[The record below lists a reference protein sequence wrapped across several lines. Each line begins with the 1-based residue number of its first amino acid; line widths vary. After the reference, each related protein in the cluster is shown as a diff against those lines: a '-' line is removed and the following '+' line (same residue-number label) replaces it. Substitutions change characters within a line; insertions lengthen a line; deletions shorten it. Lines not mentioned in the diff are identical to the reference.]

1 MEKFIAEHADRYQSL
16 VKAFK
21 PPKSR
26 RSASEAA
33 PAPGMVV
40 TTRLRPLLDDESSAK
55 LPPALFPRT
64 EQPGILD
71 VHELRQ
77 SALGPPLLKSA
88 NFQVDHIYDAGS
100 KTERIY
106 QDVVEPLVPWAWN
119 GGIGTLFAYGQ
130 TGSGKTY
137 TISHLERLVAE
148 EMLSGS
154 LEGQRNVYVT
164 IIELAGN
171 AAHDLLNTR
180 RPVSILED
188 SFGITQLTGALEHQ
202 VTTAVEMLTL
212 IDTAT
217 AFRRT
222 ESTVK
227 NDASSRSHAICRI
240 RIQNLA
246 VPEAEDGVLYLID
259 LAGSEAARD
268 SAAHGAQRMKETREI
283 NTSLSVLK
291 DCIRGKAEAD
301 ALAGSNSKRKPHVPF
316 RQSALTKVLKH
327 VFDPAALRPCKT
339 VVVACVNPC
348 LADVGPSKNTL
359 RYAET
364 LRVLVP
370 KAKPLRYD
378 PKSPMTWSNERLRE
392 WVKENSGTPP
402 IDAAILAPTE
412 SGTQLLRLPAPEFES
427 RCLKTPGATPEQTK
441 AFWSKFWQM
450 HIDSQHAPAKASS
463 APESDTMD
471 LLSRSS
477 SQDPDPKT
485 LSVPFKERI
494 RPGMAVSWTPPP
506 KFPMALP
513 GMNMVVILCPAP
525 AVGDGVRDVLGNQV
539 NPGQDDNGEEAGS
552 KGASYLCAIVTP
564 AVMAEAYDV
573 HLWRQIVVEEQ
584 WMNTEVL
591 LEYDIAT
598 RYYYITI

>member
-1 MEKFIAEHADRYQSL
+1 MEQFIAENSDRYQSL
-16 VKAFK
+16 VTAFK
-21 PPKSR
+21 PPKSSR
-26 RSASEAA
+26 PASASA
-33 PAPGMVV
+33 PTPGMVV
-40 TTRLRPLLDDESSAK
+40 TTRLRPLLDDETAAK
-55 LPPALFPRT
+55 LPPALFPRSD
-64 EQPGILD
+64 QPGVLD

-77 SALGPPLLKSA
+77 SALGPPQLKSA
-88 NFQVDHIYDAGS
+88 NFQVDRVYDTDS
-100 KTERIY
+100 NTEHIY
-106 QDVVEPLVPWAWN
+106 QDVVKPLVPWAWN

-137 TISHLERLVAE
+137 TISRLERLVADE
-148 EMLSGS
+148 LLSGS
-154 LEGQRNVYVT
+154 FEGQRNVYVT

-202 VTTAVEMLTL
+202 VTTADEMLAFV
-212 IDTAT
+212 DTAT

-240 RIQNLA
+240 RVQNLA
-246 VPEAEDGVLYLID
+246 APEAEDGVLYLID

-291 DCIRGKAEAD
+291 DCIRGKAESD
-301 ALAGSNSKRKPHVPF
+301 ALAGSSSKRKPHVPF

-370 KAKPLRYD
+370 KAKPMRHD
-378 PKSPMTWSNERLRE
+378 PKSPRTWTNERLRE
-392 WVKENSGTPP
+392 WIKENSGTPP
-402 IDAAILAPTE
+402 IDASILAPTE
-412 SGTQLLRLPAPEFES
+412 SGAQLLRLPTPEFES
-427 RCLKTPGATPEQTK
+427 RCLKTPDVTPEQAK

-450 HIDSQHAPAKASS
+450 HIDAQHASAKATSV
-463 APESDTMD
+463 PDSDTMD
-471 LLSRSS
+471 LLQRSS
-477 SQDPDPKT
+477 SQDPNPKA

-494 RPGMAVSWTPPP
+494 RPGMAVKWTPPP
-506 KFPMALP
+506 GFPMALP
-513 GMNMVVILCPAP
+513 GMNLAVVLCPAP
-525 AVGDGVRDVLGNQV
+525 AVDEGVKDVLGNQV
-539 NPGQDDNGEEAGS
+539 NLGQDDKKADTGS
-552 KGASYLCAIVTP
+552 KGIRYLCAMVTP
-564 AVMAEAYDV
+564 AVMSEAYDV
-573 HLWRQIVVEEQ
+573 HLWRQIVVEDQ
-584 WMNTEVL
+584 QMDAEVF
-591 LEYDIAT
+591 LEYDVAT
-598 RYYYITI
+598 RYYYMTI